1 MANLLGTILAFVIV
15 FGILVFVHEF
25 GHFFMGKLMGVRIE
39 VFSFGYG
46 KRLFGFKKGS
56 TDYRIS
62 LLPLGGYVR
71 FLGEGVFEPGR
82 KLEPDDFGAKPR
94 WRRFLIIAMGPIMN
108 VLLALAIVA
117 GINMVGVSVPVY
129 QDQAPEIGW
138 IDAGSPAEKAGLR
151 ENDRILAIDGRP
163 VKTWTDVEM
172 AVGSRPE
179 RDLKLAIRRD
189 GSDMTVPLTTESRTK
204 YDMGYAG
211 FYGKVLTEVRMV
223 TPDSPAEKGGLKAGD
238 VILAINGKPVYFYKF
253 IETLEKNPGVPLPFV
268 VRRAGAETN
277 LTVTPRR
284 EGKVGKI
291 GVLQAAESG
300 LKKFG
305 FFAAIGESYKENR
318 RLVFLVVDFLKNV
331 VTGHTSARQIG
342 GPLEIANFSYAALK
356 MGFLALMSW
365 IALISLQLGILNL
378 FPIPVLDGGQLFV
391 LIIESI
397 FRRDLGPKARQIWMQ
412 IGFVIFV
419 VLIGFVLLNDI
430 VKRLPNGWASLWPF

>member
-1 MANLLGTILAFVIV
+1 MINLLGTILAFVIV
-15 FGILVFVHEF
+15 FGVLVFVHEF

-46 KRLFGFKKGS
+46 KRLFGFRRGY
-56 TDYRIS
+56 TDYRVS
-62 LLPLGGYVR
+62 LLPLGGYVK

-82 KLEPDDFGAKPR
+82 RLEPDDFGAKPR
-94 WRRFLIIAMGPIMN
+94 WRRFLIIVMGPVMN
-108 VLLALAIVA
+108 VLLAVAIVA

-129 QDQAPEIGW
+129 QDQAPDIGW

-151 ENDRILAIDGRP
+151 ESDVILAIDGRA
-163 VKTWTDVEM
+163 VKTWNDVEI
-172 AVGSRPE
+172 AVGTRPE
-179 RDLKLAIRRD
+179 RELRLDIRRD
-189 GSDMTVPLTTESRTK
+189 GQKMPVSMTTESRTK

-211 FYGKVLTEVRMV
+211 FYGKVLTEIRMV
-223 TPDSPAEKGGLKAGD
+223 TPGSPAERGGLKAGD
-238 VILAINGKPVYFYKF
+238 VILAIDGQPVYFYKF
-253 IETLEKNPGVPLPFV
+253 IRTLESHPEVPLQFT
-268 VRRAGAETN
+268 VRREGAEKA

-291 GVLQAAESG
+291 GVMQAAESKV
-300 LKKFG
+300 KKFG
-305 FFAAIGESYKENR
+305 FGRALGESYKENKK
-318 RLVFLVVDFLKNV
+318 LVFLVVDFLKNL
-331 VTGHTSARQIG
+331 VTGQTSARQIG

-356 MGFLALMSW
+356 MGFIALMSW

-391 LIIESI
+391 LIIEGI

-430 VKRLPNGWASLWPF
+430 VKRLPNGWNSLWPF